1 MQIASQKYD
10 RFYFNCS
17 RKHSYK
23 SELKKL
29 NDIRKDKIDK
39 FNKDFLS
46 FEVLELDHKEITD
59 ALNSQSICYAKKT

>member
-10 RFYFNCS
+10 LIYFNCS
-17 RKHSYK
+17 GKHSYK

-29 NDIRKDKIDK
+29 KDIRKNKIDE
-39 FNKDFLS
+39 FNKYFSS

-59 ALNSQSICYAKKT
+59 ELNSH